1 MLIEVS
7 NGEIVDKLT
16 IVEIKLSK
24 IEDPVKRKNLETE
37 WEVLNKAV
45 IEIMDKN
52 DPLYKKL
59 YLINEKLWDIED
71 DCRTFEKNKDFGNSF
86 IETARSVYM
95 TNDERAAVKKDIN
108 NITGSRL
115 TEEKSYQ

>member
-16 IVEIKLSK
+16 IIEIKLSR
-24 IEDPVKRKNLETE
+24 IEDTAKRKNLEAE
-37 WEVLNKAV
+37 WEILNDAV
-45 IEIMDKN
+45 NKIMDKGH
-52 DPLYKKL
+52 PLYKKL
-59 YLINEKLWDIED
+59 YEINEKLWDIED
-71 DCRTFEKNKDFGNSF
+71 DCRLFEKNNDFGTSF

-95 TNDERAAVKKDIN
+95 TNDERAAVKKEIN